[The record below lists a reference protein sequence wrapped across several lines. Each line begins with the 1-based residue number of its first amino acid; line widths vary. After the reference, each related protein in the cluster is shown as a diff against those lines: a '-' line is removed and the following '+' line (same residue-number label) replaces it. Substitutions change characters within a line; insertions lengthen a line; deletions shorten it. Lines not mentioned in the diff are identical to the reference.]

1 MWRSVKS
8 CMEFY
13 MDFAEADV
21 VKQALPLKKKK
32 ISEDCLMHENMA
44 DINMR
49 LNKARCHMRTYET

>member
-1 MWRSVKS
+1 
-8 CMEFY
+8 MEFY

-21 VKQALPLKKKK
+21 VKQALPLKKK